1 MYFSIIYF
9 IYLQSFKLIHMKVKR
24 IILTIALYTFFLTT
38 LAQEKND
45 YLIIE
50 YNTRYWEISVSLAGR
65 EFKSEKVD
73 FSQQDKSGYNANP
86 FILKVNEFESKGWE
100 LINFN
105 SVLSGPENRAET
117 YFAYMKKKKTD
128 SK

>member
-1 MYFSIIYF
+1 
-9 IYLQSFKLIHMKVKR
+9 MKVKR

-45 YLIIE
+45 YL
-50 YNTRYWEISVSLAGR
+50 
-65 EFKSEKVD
+65 KVD